1 MKRYVLSLLFV
12 LQFFVVQAQ
21 EVQNNEGGSWFTV
34 VNKFKFSERVSAV
47 SVVQWRFVERLK
59 YTRIFLVMPFINYKF
74 SNKISAGVGY
84 NYSNY
89 SIAGIHPPS
98 LDYENRIWQHVTLF
112 SALGKVKM
120 NQRFMFEE
128 RFKTKL
134 NNEEAYA
141 NRFRYRMNF
150 DFNILKFKNNNY
162 LLGNL
167 SEEIRIRF
175 TEGIGDPNFDQ
186 NNFVVSLGYQLLDN
200 SKLYIGYR
208 HDYYNAGN
216 GVYWA
221 DNVFNVVYNYNF
233 DFTKKKFYK

>member
-1 MKRYVLSLLFV
+1 MLSLAFVLLVLSM
-12 LQFFVVQAQ
+12 QAQ
-21 EVQNNEGGSWFTV
+21 EVQDNEGGVWFTAI
-34 VNKFKFSERVSAV
+34 NKFKFSEKV
-47 SVVQWRFVERLK
+47 SVVSVAQWRFVEQMK

-74 SNKISAGVGY
+74 SDKISAGLGY

-89 SIAGIHPPS
+89 SLAGIYPPS
-98 LDYENRIWQHVTLF
+98 LDYESRIWQHVTLF
-112 SALGKVKM
+112 SEFGKVKM

-134 NNEEAYA
+134 NKDNVYT
-141 NRFRYRMNF
+141 NRVRYRMNF
-150 DFNILKFKNNNY
+150 DFNILKFKNNKY

-175 TEGIGDPNFDQ
+175 SKGLSNPNFDQ
-186 NNFVVSLGYQLLDN
+186 NNFIASLGYQLLDN
-200 SKLYIGYR
+200 SKLYLGYR

-216 GVYWA
+216 GIYWG
-221 DNVFNVVYNYNF
+221 DHIFNVLYSYNF